1 MLNLIKRLLKE
12 EEGYGTVEMI
22 LIIAG
27 VGLLATGIFNV
38 LQGNLASNEDS
49 AVNQV
54 TGSITDIV
62 KEWNKME

>member
-12 EEGYGTVEMI
+12 EDGYGTVEMI

-38 LQGNLASNEDS
+38 LQGNLATDDES

-54 TGSITDIV
+54 AGSITDII